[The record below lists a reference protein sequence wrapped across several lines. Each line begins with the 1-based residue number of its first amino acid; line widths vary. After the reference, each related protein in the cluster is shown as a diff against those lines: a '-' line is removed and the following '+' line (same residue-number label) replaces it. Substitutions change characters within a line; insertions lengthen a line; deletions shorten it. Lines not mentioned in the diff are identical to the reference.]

1 MSLSD
6 GKKIEVVIMLE
17 VLGRPPEHVTNS
29 LNEIIKSID
38 EEPGVIIKEKMMNEP
53 APLKEEK
60 ELFTAFAE
68 IEIEVETLMQLFS
81 LLFKYMPSH
90 VEIIEPEDL
99 RMKNND
105 WNELLNELTR
115 RLHGYDEVAR
125 IMQNENM
132 ILEKKLRE
140 ILGKTEKD
148 EKE

>member
-6 GKKIEVVIMLE
+6 EKKIEAVILLE

-29 LNEIIKSID
+29 LNEIIKSIA
-38 EEPGVIIKEKMMNEP
+38 EEPGITVKEKLMNEP

-68 IEIEVETLMQLFS
+68 VEIEVETLMKLLS

-99 RMKNND
+99 KMKHND

-115 RLHGYDEVAR
+115 RLHAYDEVAR
-125 IMQNENM
+125 IMQNENI

-148 EKE
+148 KEE

>member
-6 GKKIEVVIMLE
+6 EKKIEAVILLE

-29 LNEIIKSID
+29 LNEIIKSIA
-38 EEPGVIIKEKMMNEP
+38 EEPGVTVKEKLMNEP

-68 IEIEVETLMQLFS
+68 IEIEVETLMKLFS

-99 RMKNND
+99 KMKHND

-115 RLHGYDEVAR
+115 RLHAYDEVAR

-140 ILGKTEKD
+140 ILGKTEEDK
-148 EKE
+148 KE